1 MKKIFLLVI
10 FTLFSLG
17 LFSLSANA
25 HPAKKHKPL
34 VCIPEE
40 ERTKSQLSTQKTA
53 NWFHRMTKLQQDC
66 AMLEIEKQRKKIEK
80 IGELATCPSV
90 PFNHLSSKDMNLF
103 LKPDEKFV
111 YSLY

>member
-1 MKKIFLLVI
+1 MKKLILLAI

-17 LFSLSANA
+17 LFSLNANA

-40 ERTKSQLSTQKTA
+40 ERTKQQLGAQKTA

-66 AMLEIEKQRKKIEK
+66 AMLEIEKQKKEIEK
-80 IGELATCPSV
+80 
-90 PFNHLSSKDMNLF
+90 
-103 LKPDEKFV
+103 LKKEINRLKN
-111 YSLY
+111 